1 MTIKDFGTRV
11 ADVWEGLRPG
21 TRRMVVGAML
31 QQTPSTNNSV
41 AGQKFYYD
49 AQSDWELSR
58 LLTALDD
65 RAADAEARKNPTN
78 FRELRRVADATAR
91 VLEAQTE
98 SAEIFIQ
105 LVERSLLRYDYARV
119 DMLADALTARFSAA
133 EVCEIVRQAEH
144 APVRALAFEAL
155 AQIPVSRLFSLIDDP
170 LYADIVRIALEQQ
183 AFEFESDEARM
194 LLEQLMAE
202 ELFGD

>member
-1 MTIKDFGTRV
+1 MTIKDFGARV

-21 TRRMVVGAML
+21 TRRMVVGAL
-31 QQTPSTNNSV
+31 QQTPSTANSG
-41 AGQKFYYD
+41 AGRKFFYD

-105 LVERSLLRYDYARV
+105 LVERALLRYDYARV
-119 DMLADALTARFSAA
+119 DLLADALTARFSAA
-133 EVCEIVRQAEH
+133 EVCEIVRQAQH
-144 APVRALAFEAL
+144 APVRALAFESL
-155 AQIPVSRLFSLIDDP
+155 AQIPVFRLFPLVDDP
-170 LYADIVRIALEQQ
+170 LYSDIVRIAIEQQ
-183 AFEFESDEARM
+183 AFEFESEEARM

-202 ELFGD
+202 DLFGE

>member
-31 QQTPSTNNSV
+31 QQTPSTANPS

-65 RAADAEARKNPTN
+65 RAVDAEARKNPTN
-78 FRELRRVADATAR
+78 FRELRRIADATAR
-91 VLEAQTE
+91 VLETQTE

-105 LVERSLLRYDYARV
+105 LVERALLRYDYARV

-155 AQIPVSRLFSLIDDP
+155 AQIPVSRLFQLIDDP

-183 AFEFESDEARM
+183 AFEFESEEARM

>member
-31 QQTPSTNNSV
+31 QQTPSTANSSV
-41 AGQKFYYD
+41 GQKFYYD

-65 RAADAEARKNPTN
+65 RATDAEARKNPTN
-78 FRELRRVADATAR
+78 LRELRRIADATAR
-91 VLEAQTE
+91 VLETQTE

-105 LVERSLLRYDYARV
+105 LVERALLRYDYARV

-144 APVRALAFEAL
+144 APVRALAFEGL
-155 AQIPVSRLFSLIDDP
+155 AQIPVSRLYPLIDDP

-202 ELFGD
+202 ELFGE

>member
-1 MTIKDFGTRV
+1 MTIKDFGARV
-11 ADVWEGLRPG
+11 ADVWEGLRPV
-21 TRRMVVGAML
+21 TRRMVVGAL
-31 QQTPSTNNSV
+31 QQTASASNSV
-41 AGQKFYYD
+41 AGQKFFYD

-65 RAADAEARKNPTN
+65 RAQSAEARTNPRN

-91 VLEAQTE
+91 VLEEKTE

-105 LVERSLLRYDYARV
+105 LVERALLRYDYARV
-119 DMLADALTARFSAA
+119 DLLADALTKRFSAS

-144 APVRALAFEAL
+144 APVRALAFESL
-155 AQIPVSRLFSLIDDP
+155 AQIPVARLFPLVDDP
-170 LYADIVRIALEQQ
+170 IYGEIVRVALEQQ
-183 AFEFESDEARM
+183 AFEFESEEARL

-202 ELFGD
+202 ELFGE

>member
-31 QQTPSTNNSV
+31 QQTPSTTSSS

-65 RAADAEARKNPTN
+65 RAADTEARKNPTN
-78 FRELRRVADATAR
+78 LRELRRIADATAR

-105 LVERSLLRYDYARV
+105 LVERALLRYDYARV

-155 AQIPVSRLFSLIDDP
+155 AQIPVSRLFQLIDDP

>member
-31 QQTPSTNNSV
+31 QQTPSTTNSS

-78 FRELRRVADATAR
+78 LRELRRIADATAR

-105 LVERSLLRYDYARV
+105 LVERALLRYDYARV

-155 AQIPVSRLFSLIDDP
+155 AQIPVSRLFQLIDDP

-183 AFEFESDEARM
+183 AFEFESEEARM

>member
-31 QQTPSTNNSV
+31 QQTPSTPNPS

-65 RAADAEARKNPTN
+65 RAVDAEARKNPTN
-78 FRELRRVADATAR
+78 FRELRRIADATAR

-105 LVERSLLRYDYARV
+105 LVERALLRYDYARV

-155 AQIPVSRLFSLIDDP
+155 AQIPVSRLYPLIDDP

-183 AFEFESDEARM
+183 AFEFESEEARM

>member
-31 QQTPSTNNSV
+31 QQTPSTANTS

-58 LLTALDD
+58 LLSALDE
-65 RAADAEARKNPTN
+65 RAVDAEARKNPTN
-78 FRELRRVADATAR
+78 FRELRRIADATAR
-91 VLEAQTE
+91 VLETQTE

-105 LVERSLLRYDYARV
+105 LVERALLRYDYARV

-155 AQIPVSRLFSLIDDP
+155 AQIPVSRLYPLIDDP

-183 AFEFESDEARM
+183 AFEFESEEARM

>member
-11 ADVWEGLRPG
+11 SDVWDGLRPV
-21 TRRMVVGAML
+21 TRQMVVGAL
-31 QQTPSTNNSV
+31 QQQS
-41 AGQKFYYD
+41 AGNAGAAKKFFYD
-49 AQSDWELSR
+49 AHSDWELSR
-58 LLTALDD
+58 LLTALDE
-65 RAADAEARKNPTN
+65 RAAEAEAKKNPTN
-78 FRELRRVADATAR
+78 LRELRRVADATAR

-105 LVERSLLRYDYARV
+105 LVERALLRYDYARV

-155 AQIPVSRLFSLIDDP
+155 AQIPVSRLYPLIDDP

-183 AFEFESDEARM
+183 AFEFESEEARM

>member
-31 QQTPSTNNSV
+31 QQTPSTTNPS

-78 FRELRRVADATAR
+78 LRELRRIADATAR

-105 LVERSLLRYDYARV
+105 LVERALLRYDYARV

-155 AQIPVSRLFSLIDDP
+155 AQIPVSRLFQLIDDP

>member
-31 QQTPSTNNSV
+31 QQTPSPANPS

-65 RAADAEARKNPTN
+65 RAVDAEARKNPTN
-78 FRELRRVADATAR
+78 FRELRRIADATAR
-91 VLEAQTE
+91 VLETQTE

-105 LVERSLLRYDYARV
+105 LVERALLRYDYARV

-155 AQIPVSRLFSLIDDP
+155 AQIPVSRLYPLIDDP

-183 AFEFESDEARM
+183 AFEFESEEARM

>member
-31 QQTPSTNNSV
+31 QQTPSTASPS

-65 RAADAEARKNPTN
+65 RATDAEARKNLTN
-78 FRELRRVADATAR
+78 LRELRRIADATAR
-91 VLEAQTE
+91 VLETQTE

-105 LVERSLLRYDYARV
+105 LVERALLRYDYARV

-155 AQIPVSRLFSLIDDP
+155 AQIPVSRLYPLIDDP

-183 AFEFESDEARM
+183 AFEFESEEARM

>member
-1 MTIKDFGTRV
+1 MTIKDFGARV

-21 TRRMVVGAML
+21 TRRMVVGAL
-31 QQTPSTNNSV
+31 QQTASSANSA
-41 AGQKFYYD
+41 AGRKFFYD

-65 RAADAEARKNPTN
+65 RAADAESRKNPTN

-105 LVERSLLRYDYARV
+105 LVERALLRYDYARV

-144 APVRALAFEAL
+144 APVRALAFESL
-155 AQIPVSRLFSLIDDP
+155 AQIPVSRLFPLIDDP
-170 LYADIVRIALEQQ
+170 LYSDIVRIALEQQ
-183 AFEFESDEARM
+183 AFEFESEEARM

-202 ELFGD
+202 ELFGE

>member
-31 QQTPSTNNSV
+31 QQAPSTANPS

-65 RAADAEARKNPTN
+65 RAVDAEARKNPTN
-78 FRELRRVADATAR
+78 FRELRRIADATAR
-91 VLEAQTE
+91 VLETQTE

-105 LVERSLLRYDYARV
+105 LVERALLRYDYARV

-155 AQIPVSRLFSLIDDP
+155 AQIPVSRLFPLIDDP

>member
-31 QQTPSTNNSV
+31 QQAPSTTNSS

-78 FRELRRVADATAR
+78 LRELRRIADATAR

-105 LVERSLLRYDYARV
+105 LVERALLRYDYARV

-155 AQIPVSRLFSLIDDP
+155 AQIPVSRLFQLIDDP

-183 AFEFESDEARM
+183 AFEFESEEARM

>member
-155 AQIPVSRLFSLIDDP
+155 AQIPVSRLYPLIDDP

>member
-1 MTIKDFGTRV
+1 
-11 ADVWEGLRPG
+11 
-21 TRRMVVGAML
+21 MVVGAML
-31 QQTPSTNNSV
+31 QQTPSTTNSS

-78 FRELRRVADATAR
+78 LRELRRIADATAR

-105 LVERSLLRYDYARV
+105 LVERALLRYDYARV

-155 AQIPVSRLFSLIDDP
+155 AQIPVSRLYPLIDDP

>member
-1 MTIKDFGTRV
+1 MTIKDFGARV
-11 ADVWEGLRPG
+11 ADVWAGLRPV
-21 TRRMVVGAML
+21 TRRMVVGAL
-31 QQTPSTNNSV
+31 LQTPVTANSGV
-41 AGQKFYYD
+41 GKKFFYD
-49 AQSDWELSR
+49 AHSDWELSR

-65 RAADAEARKNPTN
+65 RSSDAEAKENLTN
-78 FRELRRVADATAR
+78 LRELRRMADATAR

-105 LVERSLLRYDYARV
+105 LVERALLRYDYRRV
-119 DMLADALTARFSAA
+119 DMLADALTERFSAG

-155 AQIPVSRLFSLIDDP
+155 AQIPVSKLLPLVDDP
-170 LYADIVRIALEQQ
+170 LYSEIVRIALEQQ
-183 AFEFESDEARM
+183 AFEFESEEARM

-202 ELFGD
+202 ELFGE

>member
-31 QQTPSTNNSV
+31 QQTPSTGNPS

-65 RAADAEARKNPTN
+65 RAVDAEARKNPTN
-78 FRELRRVADATAR
+78 FRELRRIADATAR
-91 VLEAQTE
+91 VLETQTE

-105 LVERSLLRYDYARV
+105 LVERALLRYDYARV

-155 AQIPVSRLFSLIDDP
+155 AQIPVSRLYPLIDDP

-202 ELFGD
+202 ELFGE

>member
-1 MTIKDFGTRV
+1 MTIKDFGARV

-21 TRRMVVGAML
+21 TRRMVVGAL
-31 QQTPSTNNSV
+31 QQQPASFSNSG
-41 AGQKFYYD
+41 AGRKFFYD

-65 RAADAEARKNPTN
+65 RAQSADARKNLIN

-105 LVERSLLRYDYARV
+105 LVERALLRYDYARV
-119 DMLADALTARFSAA
+119 DQLADALTARFSAA

-144 APVRALAFEAL
+144 APVCALAFESL
-155 AQIPVSRLFSLIDDP
+155 AQIPVSRLFPLVDDP
-170 LYADIVRIALEQQ
+170 LYSEIVRIALEQQ
-183 AFEFESDEARM
+183 AFEFESEEARL

-202 ELFGD
+202 ELFGE